1 MYWRWQIYHHFLRL
15 RAQLIKKC
23 LKKREGK
30 SLVNFTVLQ
39 IGKVIFFSTSSWGAW
54 HSRNWEICNHRF
66 LERNLL
72 KERWKSETRKK
83 YTRGFDLMKVDR
95 KYEMNNGGRTFLKSF
110 FNFLIFYRSPK
121 LVRLDQKS
129 WAWLIRKIIKDGLSL
144 SNSDFR
150 TLTLIFVEEYMIH

>member
-1 MYWRWQIYHHFLRL
+1 MS
-15 RAQLIKKC
+15 KKEK
-23 LKKREGK
+23 LEGEIHIADWK
-30 SLVNFTVLQ
+30 SD
-39 IGKVIFFSTSSWGAW
+39 FFYSTSSQAW

-110 FNFLIFYRSPK
+110 FNFLIFYRSSK

-129 WAWLIRKIIKDGLSL
+129 WAWLIQKIIKDGLSL
-144 SNSDFR
+144 SNSDLR
-150 TLTLIFVEEYMIH
+150 TLTLIFVEEYLIY

>member
-1 MYWRWQIYHHFLRL
+1 MS
-15 RAQLIKKC
+15 KKEK
-23 LKKREGK
+23 LEGEIHIADWK
-30 SLVNFTVLQ
+30 SD
-39 IGKVIFFSTSSWGAW
+39 FFYSTSSQAW

-72 KERWKSETRKK
+72 KERWKSETRKN
-83 YTRGFDLMKVDR
+83 TLEGLTSWRLI
-95 KYEMNNGGRTFLKSF
+95 ESIEFLKSF

-150 TLTLIFVEEYMIH
+150 TLTLIFVEEYLIH